1 MKKYIVTI
9 IILFSIIVL
18 SVGGYFIYVNAKTNE
33 SNSDSMLKEK
43 CISEIEFLSS
53 DIINMMNDINNISY
67 SNFKIVN
74 KEIDISDNKEQNT
87 IETENTINSTV
98 IVNDN
103 ILNNNNTI
111 NWETLNEKIE
121 YMYSSWP
128 TIMMDLTSLNVNKDN
143 LLKYND
149 NLDKITKDFQNKD
162 KKSSLIHLADLYSLI
177 ESYVKDVN
185 ADAQMISLITV
196 KKDILYAYAWIE
208 DDDWNKVIEYIG
220 KAKTEFTNIIN
231 NQLNNMNNIDVI
243 NKSYILI
250 NELEKNSNNKDKE
263 IFYINYK
270 NLMQELE
277 NID

>member
-18 SVGGYFIYVNAKTNE
+18 SVGGYFIYANAKTNV

-74 KEIDISDNKEQNT
+74 KQIDISDNNEQNT
-87 IETENTINSTV
+87 IESENTINSTV

-121 YMYSSWP
+121 YMYASWP

-162 KKSSLIHLADLYSLI
+162 KKSSLIHLADLYNLLEAYI
-177 ESYVKDVN
+177 KGIN
-185 ADAQMISLITV
+185 ADAQTISLITV

-208 DDDWNKVIEYIG
+208 DEDWNKVIEYIG

>member
-18 SVGGYFIYVNAKTNE
+18 SVGGYFIYANKKTNK
-33 SNSDSMLKEK
+33 SNSDSMLKQK
-43 CISEIEFLSS
+43 CISEIKFLSS
-53 DIINMMNDINNISY
+53 DIITMMNDINNISY

-74 KEIDISDNKEQNT
+74 KEIDISDNNEQNT
-87 IETENTINSTV
+87 IETENTINSTA

-111 NWETLNEKIE
+111 NWDALNEKIE
-121 YMYSSWP
+121 YMYASWP

-162 KKSSLIHLADLYSLI
+162 KKSSLIHLADLYNLI
-177 ESYVKDVN
+177 ELYIKGIN
-185 ADAQMISLITV
+185 ADVQTIRLITV

-208 DDDWNKVIEYIG
+208 DENWSKVIEYIG
-220 KAKTEFTNIIN
+220 EAKTEFTNIIN
-231 NQLNNMNNIDVI
+231 NQLNNINNIDVI

-250 NELEKNSNNKDKE
+250 NEL
-263 IFYINYK
+263 
-270 NLMQELE
+270 
-277 NID
+277 